1 MAFAASG
8 SSAVERLSNWA
19 GTFSDSHLAGTGPVA
34 LPPLG
39 ATYSAT
45 GTSAIWARARSN
57 RANP

>member
-19 GTFSDSHLAGTGPVA
+19 GTLSDSHFAGTGPVT

-39 ATYSAT
+39 AT
-45 GTSAIWARARSN
+45 
-57 RANP
+57 